1 MRSEKPEVLNWPVCP
16 TWSLTQAQK
25 DDVLVTYTSC
35 LFEACWGCGSR
46 GKDHKV
52 KCIVLCNIFSLISR
66 HFKVL
71 PWRSGNCSRNEVL
84 EEWSAFGFSRFHLY
98 LWIICQKQA
107 NCFLKKNKASE
118 VSEICLF
125 LKKRMYTK
133 DYCLKISLDCMKIL
147 IESC

>member
-1 MRSEKPEVLNWPVCP
+1 MRNEKPEVLNWPVCP
-16 TWSLTQAQK
+16 TWSLTPAQK

-35 LFEACWGCGSR
+35 LSKPCWGRGSQ

-52 KCIVLCNIFSLISR
+52 KCIVLRNIFSMISR

-71 PWRSGNCSRNEVL
+71 PWRSGNCSRNKVL
-84 EEWSAFGFSRFHLY
+84 EERSAFGFSRFHLY

-107 NCFLKKNKASE
+107 NCFLKKQSQWSE
-118 VSEICLF
+118 WNLPF
-125 LKKRMYTK
+125 FKKSMYTK
-133 DYCLKISLDCMKIL
+133 DYCLKIRLYCMKIL